1 MAPEPER
8 HCKPITDNK
17 TETIKHYNMNL
28 HLNNLIRS
36 AAALLCGASLFACSD
51 LSELEERVDDLD
63 SRVQALENQ
72 AENLNSTIGTIQTLL
87 NDMLFITKIV
97 ETTDGYTLTM
107 SDGKELD
114 IVSGEVGNNPLI
126 AVDDEGYWIVSYD
139 NGENFDRIK
148 VDGKQDMDVSAKP
161 LFRVN
166 ADGNWEVS
174 TDGGKT
180 YDPVYYAGTTDPVPA
195 SSEGDSFFKGVS
207 FDEESNTITLTL
219 ADGNSYSFS
228 VSTDFVCSI
237 GTTESPVIFSAGIP
251 REFDVTVRGVAEVYI
266 VTPTGWEAVLEDLPA
281 DPSTESTIK
290 LTVTPPAGDTPGT
303 RVSADTEKDIIL
315 HATAAASDRSIF
327 AKMTVELSDA
337 AMPEVAIEL
346 GEVTAESISY
356 TLTPNGDV
364 TSWKYMLLPA
374 SETAPATAE
383 DFNEMATEGDA
394 TELALTQDANGN
406 DIAAGTTYIL
416 YVLAV
421 NNENG
426 EVTQITASDSATPMY
441 DNLFTAYDSG
451 NDIVIGNRTY
461 NKTEYGE
468 AVRITSTNSSINA
481 SYDGGDNTARI
492 YFIDPDAN
500 ATYDVKGNVADM
512 VIIGTI
518 PGKRSKLTV
527 NQQIKLNKGNVGT
540 DYSGQFVVY
549 NIDFDATSATL
560 NNYPLAQNWSGNF
573 EYVMFNDC
581 HIKTGINNG
590 QGRPLSYVNEQRG
603 YADFNMT
610 GCVWE
615 ANTSTTQNYI
625 ISTGAKAKDWTYGKL
640 TFENNVFFQP
650 NGSLSSGF
658 RAFHGQNS
666 LNVTE
671 FIFNNNTVVNMIP
684 SVSSAAGGIIYA
696 NIVTTIEMNNNLIY
710 NGTAITNN
718 CGLARIDAFDTTP
731 PTTASIQR
739 NLVSYPASGDF
750 TWISVIGNK
759 TMTGIEPVTITTE
772 NPFSGGG
779 TFDPGYGIFIPNS
792 TYSSYGAR
800 Q

>member
-87 NDMLFITKIV
+87 DDKLFITKIE
-97 ETTDGYTLTM
+97 ETADGYTLTM
-107 SDGKELD
+107 SDDTKLN
-114 IVSGEVGNNPLI
+114 IVPGEVGNNPLI

-148 VDGKQDMDVSAKP
+148 VDGEQDMDVSAKP

-180 YDPVYYAGTTDPVPA
+180 YDPVYYADTTDPVPA

-251 REFDVTVRGVAEVYI
+251 REFDVTVKGVAEVYI

-364 TSWKYMLLPA
+364 ISWKYMLLPA

-383 DFNEMATEGDA
+383 DFNERATDGNA

-468 AVRITSTNSSINA
+468 AVHITSSNSSINA

-492 YFIDPDAN
+492 YFIDSDAN
-500 ATYDVKGNVADM
+500 ATYNYTGNVVDM

-518 PGKRSKLTV
+518 PGTRSKLTV
-527 NQQIKLNKGNVGT
+527 NQQIKLSKADVGT
-540 DYSGQFVVY
+540 GHSGQFVVY
-549 NIDFDATSATL
+549 NIDFDATTL
-560 NNYPLAQNWSGNF
+560 GNYPLAQNFDGNF

-581 HIKTGINNG
+581 YIKCNPEGN
-590 QGRPLSYVNEQRG
+590 RPLSYISPNNRG
-603 YADFNMT
+603 FADFNMI
-610 GCVWE
+610 GCQFE
-615 ANTSTTQNYI
+615 AGSATQNYVI
-625 ISTGAKAKDWTYGKL
+625 NASSSTMNYGNL
-640 TFENNVFFQP
+640 TFENNIFFTKENKGERFAVF
-650 NGSLSSGF
+650 NGSKTTVES
-658 RAFHGQNS
+658 
-666 LNVTE
+666 VV
-671 FIFNNNTVVNMIP
+671 FNNNTVVNLQPCNSSNALALIYVSIVK
-684 SVSSAAGGIIYA
+684 SV
-696 NIVTTIEMNNNLIY
+696 EMNDNLIY

-718 CGLARIDAFDTTP
+718 CGLARIDAFGTTP
-731 PTTASIQR
+731 PTSASIQR

-750 TWISVIGNK
+750 RWMSVNGDK
-759 TMTGIEPVTITTE
+759 TMTGIEHVTITTE

>member
-1 MAPEPER
+1 M
-8 HCKPITDNK
+8 KSKIT
-17 TETIKHYNMNL
+17 
-28 HLNNLIRS
+28 HLTRYA
-36 AAALLCGASLFACSD
+36 AAALCCVSVFACND
-51 LSELEERVDDLD
+51 LKELEDRVDSLENRVTALETQIPALNENLEAISELMDG
-63 SRVQALENQ
+63 AK
-72 AENLNSTIGTIQTLL
+72 
-87 NDMLFITKIV
+87 FITGITAV
-97 ETTDGYTLTM
+97 DGSENEYTITM
-107 SDGKELD
+107 SDGESYT
-114 IVSGEVGNNPLI
+114 IVQGQIGNTPQIAVEDGYWVVDYEGDGTFVPITEVGAEDGLTI
-126 AVDDEGYWIVSYD
+126 AAVPQ
-139 NGENFDRIK
+139 F
-148 VDGKQDMDVSAKP
+148 QVSAE
-161 LFRVN
+161 
-166 ADGNWEVS
+166 GNWQIS
-174 TDGGKT
+174 TDGRKTWVDVLDTGGQKVPALAEGSDFFKDIT
-180 YDPVYYAGTTDPVPA
+180 YDEETGELSFTLSDGQTYTFTV
-195 SSEGDSFFKGVS
+195 SS
-207 FDEESNTITLTL
+207 
-219 ADGNSYSFS
+219 
-228 VSTDFVCSI
+228 DFVCQILDSEGNQLT
-237 GTTESPVIFSAGIP
+237 GTVTFTAGISK
-251 REFDVTVRGVAEVYI
+251 EFNVRMRGVSDVYI
-266 VTPTGWEAVLEDLPA
+266 QKPDGWNAVLEDLPA
-281 DPSTESTIK
+281 DPSAESTIK

-303 RVSADTEKDIIL
+303 KVSADTEKDIVL

-383 DFNEMATEGDA
+383 DFDNRATDGSA
-394 TELALTQDANGN
+394 TKLKLTQDANGKN
-406 DIAAGTTYIL
+406 IAAGTTYIL

-421 NNENG
+421 NSENG
-426 EVTQITASDSATPMY
+426 EVTQITASESATPMY
-441 DNLFTAYDSG
+441 DNLFTAYDNG
-451 NDIVIGNRTY
+451 NNIVIGNRTY

-468 AVRITSTNSSINA
+468 AVHITSSNSSINA
-481 SYDGGDNTARI
+481 SYNGSEGSARI
-492 YFIDPDAN
+492 YFVDPDAN
-500 ATYDVKGNVADM
+500 ATYDFTGNVADM

-518 PGKRSKLTV
+518 PGTRSKLTV
-527 NQQIKLNKGNVGT
+527 NQQIKLNKGSVGT
-540 DYSGQFVVY
+540 DYPGQFVVY

-590 QGRPLSYVNEQRG
+590 QGRPLSYVNEKRG

-696 NIVTTIEMNNNLIY
+696 NIVTTIEMNDNLIY

-759 TMTGIEPVTITTE
+759 TMTGIEAVTSTTE
-772 NPFSGGG
+772 NPFAGG
-779 TFDPGYGIFIPNS
+779 TFKLETGTFIPNS

>member
-87 NDMLFITKIV
+87 NEKLFITKIE
-97 ETTDGYTLTM
+97 ETADGYTLTM
-107 SDGKELD
+107 SDDTKLN
-114 IVSGEVGNNPLI
+114 IVPGEVGNNPLI
-126 AVDDEGYWIVSYD
+126 AVDDKGYWIVSYD

-148 VDGKQDMDVSAKP
+148 VDGEQDMDVSAKP

-266 VTPTGWEAVLEDLPA
+266 VTPTGWDAVLEDLPA

-374 SETAPATAE
+374 SEAAPETAE
-383 DFNEMATEGDA
+383 DFDERATDGNA
-394 TELALTQDANGN
+394 TGLKLTQDANGN

-426 EVTQITASDSATPMY
+426 EVTQITASESATPMY

-451 NDIVIGNRTY
+451 KDIVIGNRTY
-461 NKTEYGE
+461 NETEYGE
-468 AVRITSTNSSINA
+468 AVHITSSNSSINA
-481 SYDGGDNTARI
+481 SYDGEDNAARI
-492 YFIDPDAN
+492 YFVDPDVN
-500 ATYDVKGNVADM
+500 ATYDFKGNVADM

-518 PGKRSKLTV
+518 PGTRSKLTV
-527 NQQIKLNKGNVGT
+527 NQQIKLSKADIGT
-540 DYSGQFVVY
+540 SHSGQFVVY
-549 NIDFDATSATL
+549 NIDFDATTL
-560 NNYPLAQNWSGNF
+560 GNYPLTQNFDGNF

-581 HIKTGINNG
+581 YIKCNSSNN
-590 QGRPLSYVNEQRG
+590 RPLSYISPNNRG
-603 YADFNMT
+603 FADFNMI
-610 GCVWE
+610 GCHFE
-615 ANTSTTQNYI
+615 AGSATQNYVI
-625 ISTGAKAKDWTYGKL
+625 NAASSTMNYGNL
-640 TFENNVFFQP
+640 TFENNIFFTKGNKGEQFVVF
-650 NGSLSSGF
+650 NGKSTTVES
-658 RAFHGQNS
+658 
-666 LNVTE
+666 VV
-671 FIFNNNTVVNMIP
+671 FNNNTVVNLQPCNSSNALALIYVSIVK
-684 SVSSAAGGIIYA
+684 SV
-696 NIVTTIEMNNNLIY
+696 EMNDNLIY

-718 CGLARIDAFDTTP
+718 CGLARIDAFGTIP
-731 PTTASIQR
+731 PTSASIQR
-739 NLVSYPASGDF
+739 NLVSYPASEDFRCMSVNGD
-750 TWISVIGNK
+750 K

-779 TFDPGYGIFIPNS
+779 TFYPENGTFIPNS

>member
-1 MAPEPER
+1 M
-8 HCKPITDNK
+8 KSKIT
-17 TETIKHYNMNL
+17 
-28 HLNNLIRS
+28 HLTRYA
-36 AAALLCGASLFACSD
+36 AAALCCVSVFACND
-51 LSELEERVDDLD
+51 LKELEDRVDSLENRVTALETQIPALNENLEAISELMDG
-63 SRVQALENQ
+63 AK
-72 AENLNSTIGTIQTLL
+72 
-87 NDMLFITKIV
+87 FITGI
-97 ETTDGYTLTM
+97 TAIDGSENEYTITM
-107 SDGKELD
+107 SDGESYT
-114 IVSGEVGNNPLI
+114 IVQGQVGNTPQI
-126 AVDDEGYWIVSYD
+126 AVDEEGYWVVDYEGD
-139 NGENFDRIK
+139 GTFVRITEGGAE
-148 VDGKQDMDVSAKP
+148 DGLTIAAVPQFRVSA
-161 LFRVN
+161 
-166 ADGNWEVS
+166 DGYWQIS
-174 TDGGKT
+174 TDGGQNWEDVLGADGQKVYALSEGSDFFKDIT
-180 YDPVYYAGTTDPVPA
+180 YDEETGELTFTLSDGQTYTFTV
-195 SSEGDSFFKGVS
+195 SS
-207 FDEESNTITLTL
+207 
-219 ADGNSYSFS
+219 
-228 VSTDFVCSI
+228 DFVCQILDSEGNQLT
-237 GTTESPVIFSAGIP
+237 GTVTFTAGVSQ
-251 REFDVTVRGVAEVYI
+251 EFDVKMRGVADVYI
-266 VTPTGWEAVLEDLPA
+266 QKPDGWKAVLEDLPA
-281 DPSTESTIK
+281 DPSAESTIK

-303 RVSADTEKDIIL
+303 KVSADTEKDIVL

-346 GEVTAESISY
+346 GEVTAKSISY

-383 DFNEMATEGDA
+383 DFDNRATDGSA
-394 TELALTQDANGN
+394 SELTLTQDANGKN
-406 DIAAGTTYIL
+406 IAAGTTYIL

-421 NNENG
+421 NSENG
-426 EVTQITASDSATPMY
+426 EVTQITASESATPMY
-441 DNLFTAYDSG
+441 DNLFTAYDNG
-451 NDIVIGNRTY
+451 NNIVIGNRTY

-468 AVRITSTNSSINA
+468 AVHITSSNSSINA
-481 SYDGGDNTARI
+481 SYNGSEGSARI
-492 YFIDPDAN
+492 YFVDPDAN
-500 ATYDVKGNVADM
+500 ATYDFTGNVADM

-518 PGKRSKLTV
+518 PGTRSKLTV

-540 DYSGQFVVY
+540 EYPGQFVVY

-650 NGSLSSGF
+650 NDLLSSGF

-696 NIVTTIEMNNNLIY
+696 NIVTTIEMNDNLIY
-710 NGTAITNN
+710 NGTDITNN

-759 TMTGIEPVTITTE
+759 TMTGIEAVTSTTE
-772 NPFSGGG
+772 NPFAGG
-779 TFDPGYGIFIPNS
+779 TFELKTGTFIPNS

>member
-17 TETIKHYNMNL
+17 TENNKKHYNMNL

-87 NDMLFITKIV
+87 DDKLFITKIE
-97 ETTDGYTLTM
+97 ETADGYTLTM
-107 SDGKELD
+107 SDDTKLN
-114 IVSGEVGNNPLI
+114 IVPGEIGNNPLI

-148 VDGKQDMDVSAKP
+148 VDGEQDMYVSAKP

-180 YDPVYYAGTTDPVPA
+180 YDPVYYADTTDPVPA

-251 REFDVTVRGVAEVYI
+251 REFDVTVKGVAEVYI

-383 DFNEMATEGDA
+383 DFNERATEGNA

-426 EVTQITASDSATPMY
+426 EVTQITASESATPMY

-461 NKTEYGE
+461 NKTEYGK
-468 AVRITSTNSSINA
+468 AVHITSSNSSINA
-481 SYDGGDNTARI
+481 SYDGGENTARI
-492 YFIDPDAN
+492 YFVDPNVN
-500 ATYDVKGNVADM
+500 ATYDFKGNVADM
-512 VIIGTI
+512 VIIGAI
-518 PGKRSKLTV
+518 PGTRSKLTV
-527 NQQIKLNKGNVGT
+527 NQQIKLSKADIGT
-540 DYSGQFVVY
+540 SHSGQFVVY
-549 NIDFDATSATL
+549 NIDFDATTL
-560 NNYPLAQNWSGNF
+560 GNYPLAQNFDGNF

-581 HIKTGINNG
+581 YIKCNPDGN
-590 QGRPLSYVNEQRG
+590 RPLSYISPNNRG
-603 YADFNMT
+603 FADFNMI
-610 GCVWE
+610 GCHFE
-615 ANTSTTQNYI
+615 AGSATQNYVI
-625 ISTGAKAKDWTYGKL
+625 NASSSTMNYGNL
-640 TFENNVFFQP
+640 TFENNIFFTKENKGERFAVF
-650 NGSLSSGF
+650 NGSKTTVES
-658 RAFHGQNS
+658 
-666 LNVTE
+666 VV
-671 FIFNNNTVVNMIP
+671 FNNNTVVNLQPCNSSNALALIYVSIVK
-684 SVSSAAGGIIYA
+684 SV
-696 NIVTTIEMNNNLIY
+696 EMNDNLIY

-718 CGLARIDAFDTTP
+718 CGLARIDAFGTTP
-731 PTTASIQR
+731 PTSASIQR

-750 TWISVIGNK
+750 RWMSVNGDK

-779 TFDPGYGIFIPNS
+779 TFDPENETFIPNS

>member
-87 NDMLFITKIV
+87 DDKLFITKID
-97 ETTDGYTLTM
+97 ETADGYTLTM
-107 SDGKELD
+107 SDDTKLN
-114 IVSGEVGNNPLI
+114 IVPGEVGNNPLI

-148 VDGKQDMDVSAKP
+148 VDGEQDMDVSAKP

-251 REFDVTVRGVAEVYI
+251 REFDVTVKGVAEVYI

-281 DPSTESTIK
+281 DPSAESTIK

-346 GEVTAESISY
+346 GEVTAKSISY

-383 DFNEMATEGDA
+383 DFDNRATNGSA
-394 TELALTQDANGN
+394 TELTLTQDANGKN
-406 DIAAGTTYIL
+406 IAAGTTYIL

-421 NNENG
+421 NSENG
-426 EVTQITASDSATPMY
+426 EVTQITASESATPMY

-451 NDIVIGNRTY
+451 NDIVIGNRIY

-468 AVRITSTNSSINA
+468 AVHITSSNSSINA
-481 SYDGGDNTARI
+481 SYDGRDNTARI
-492 YFIDPDAN
+492 YFVDPDAN
-500 ATYDVKGNVADM
+500 ATYDFTGNVADM
-512 VIIGTI
+512 VIIGAI
-518 PGKRSKLTV
+518 PGTRSKLTV
-527 NQQIKLNKGNVGT
+527 NQQIKLSKANIGT
-540 DYSGQFVVY
+540 GHSGQFVVY
-549 NIDFDATSATL
+549 NIDFDATTL
-560 NNYPLAQNWSGNF
+560 GNYPLVQNFDGNF

-581 HIKTGINNG
+581 YIKCNPEAN
-590 QGRPLSYVNEQRG
+590 RPLSYISPNNRG
-603 YADFNMT
+603 FADFNMI
-610 GCVWE
+610 GCHFE
-615 ANTSTTQNYI
+615 AGSATQNYVI
-625 ISTGAKAKDWTYGKL
+625 NAASSTMNYGNL
-640 TFENNVFFQP
+640 TFENNIFFTKGNKGEQFVVF
-650 NGSLSSGF
+650 NGKSTTVES
-658 RAFHGQNS
+658 
-666 LNVTE
+666 VV
-671 FIFNNNTVVNMIP
+671 FNNNTVVNLQPCNSSNALALIYVSIVK
-684 SVSSAAGGIIYA
+684 SV
-696 NIVTTIEMNNNLIY
+696 EMNDNLIY
-710 NGTAITNN
+710 NGTAITNI
-718 CGLARIDAFDTTP
+718 CGLARIDAFGTTP
-731 PTTASIQR
+731 PTSASIQR

-750 TWISVIGNK
+750 RWMSVNGDK

-779 TFDPGYGIFIPNS
+779 TFDPKNETFIPNS

>member
-1 MAPEPER
+1 M
-8 HCKPITDNK
+8 KLNF
-17 TETIKHYNMNL
+17 
-28 HLNNLIRS
+28 NNLAKWAAVIIGS
-36 AAALLCGASLFACSD
+36 AAIFSCSD

-87 NDMLFITKIV
+87 NDKLFITKIE
-97 ETTDGYTLTM
+97 ETADGYTLTM
-107 SDGKELD
+107 SDDTKLN
-114 IVSGEVGNNPLI
+114 IVPGEVGKNPLI
-126 AVDDEGYWIVSYD
+126 AVDDKGYWIVSYD

-148 VDGKQDMDVSAKP
+148 VDGEQDMDVSAKP

-180 YDPVYYAGTTDPVPA
+180 YDPVYYAGTTDPVSA

-251 REFDVTVRGVAEVYI
+251 REFDVTVKGVAEVYI

-374 SETAPATAE
+374 SEATPETAE
-383 DFNEMATEGDA
+383 DFDERATDGNA
-394 TELALTQDANGN
+394 TGLKLTQDANGN

-421 NNENG
+421 NSENG
-426 EVTQITASDSATPMY
+426 EVTQITASESATPMY

-468 AVRITSTNSSINA
+468 AVHITSSNSSINA
-481 SYDGGDNTARI
+481 SYDGGENTARI

-500 ATYDVKGNVADM
+500 ATYDFKGNVADM
-512 VIIGTI
+512 VIIGAI
-518 PGKRSKLTV
+518 PGTRSKLTV
-527 NQQIKLNKGNVGT
+527 NQQIKLSKADIGT
-540 DYSGQFVVY
+540 SHSGQFVVY
-549 NIDFDATSATL
+549 NIDFDATTL
-560 NNYPLAQNWSGNF
+560 GNYPLAQNFDGNF

-581 HIKTGINNG
+581 YIKCNPDGN
-590 QGRPLSYVNEQRG
+590 RPLSYISPNNRG
-603 YADFNMT
+603 FADFNMI
-610 GCVWE
+610 GCHFE
-615 ANTSTTQNYI
+615 AGSATQNYVI
-625 ISTGAKAKDWTYGKL
+625 NASSSTMNYGNL
-640 TFENNVFFQP
+640 TFENNIFFTKENKGERFAVF
-650 NGSLSSGF
+650 NGSKTTVES
-658 RAFHGQNS
+658 
-666 LNVTE
+666 VV
-671 FIFNNNTVVNMIP
+671 FNNNTVVNLQPCNSSNALALIYVSIVK
-684 SVSSAAGGIIYA
+684 SV
-696 NIVTTIEMNNNLIY
+696 EMNDNLIY

-718 CGLARIDAFDTTP
+718 CGLARIDAFGTTP
-731 PTTASIQR
+731 PTSASIQR

-750 TWISVIGNK
+750 RWMSVNGDK

-779 TFDPGYGIFIPNS
+779 TFDPENETFIPNS

>member
-87 NDMLFITKIV
+87 NDMLFITKIE

-126 AVDDEGYWIVSYD
+126 AVDGEGYWIVSYD

-148 VDGKQDMDVSAKP
+148 VDGEQDMDVSAKP

-180 YDPVYYAGTTDPVPA
+180 YDPVYYADTTDPVPA

-383 DFNEMATEGDA
+383 DFNERATDGNA

-468 AVRITSTNSSINA
+468 AVYITSTNSSINA

-518 PGKRSKLTV
+518 PGRRSKLTV
-527 NQQIKLNKGNVGT
+527 NQQIKLSKADVGT
-540 DYSGQFVVY
+540 GHSGQFVVY
-549 NIDFDATSATL
+549 NIDFDATTL
-560 NNYPLAQNWSGNF
+560 GNYPLAQNFDGNF

-581 HIKTGINNG
+581 YIKCNPEGN
-590 QGRPLSYVNEQRG
+590 RPLSYISPNNRG
-603 YADFNMT
+603 FADFNMI
-610 GCVWE
+610 GCHFE
-615 ANTSTTQNYI
+615 AGSATQNYVI
-625 ISTGAKAKDWTYGKL
+625 NASSSTMNYGNL
-640 TFENNVFFQP
+640 TFENNIFFTKENKGERFAVF
-650 NGSLSSGF
+650 NGSKTTVES
-658 RAFHGQNS
+658 
-666 LNVTE
+666 VV
-671 FIFNNNTVVNMIP
+671 FNNNTVVNLQPCNSSNALALIYVSIVK
-684 SVSSAAGGIIYA
+684 SVEI
-696 NIVTTIEMNNNLIY
+696 NDNLIY

-718 CGLARIDAFDTTP
+718 CGLARIDAFGTTP
-731 PTTASIQR
+731 PTSASIQR

-750 TWISVIGNK
+750 RWMSVNGDK
-759 TMTGIEPVTITTE
+759 TMTGIEAVTITTE

>member
-1 MAPEPER
+1 MKL
-8 HCKPITDNK
+8 HFNSL
-17 TETIKHYNMNL
+17 IKCT
-28 HLNNLIRS
+28 
-36 AAALLCGASLFACSD
+36 AAVFCGASLFACSD

-87 NDMLFITKIV
+87 DDKLFITKIE
-97 ETTDGYTLTM
+97 ETADGYTLTM
-107 SDGKELD
+107 SDDTKL
-114 IVSGEVGNNPLI
+114 
-126 AVDDEGYWIVSYD
+126 YWIVSYD

-148 VDGKQDMDVSAKP
+148 VDGEQDMDVSAKP

-180 YDPVYYAGTTDPVPA
+180 YDPVYYAGTTDPVSA

-251 REFDVTVRGVAEVYI
+251 REFDVTVKGVAEVYI

-383 DFNEMATEGDA
+383 DFNERATEGNA

-426 EVTQITASDSATPMY
+426 EVTQITASESATPMY

-468 AVRITSTNSSINA
+468 AVHITSSNSSINA
-481 SYDGGDNTARI
+481 SYDGGENTARI

-500 ATYDVKGNVADM
+500 ATYDFKGNVADM
-512 VIIGTI
+512 VIIGAI
-518 PGKRSKLTV
+518 PGTRSKLTV
-527 NQQIKLNKGNVGT
+527 NQQIKLSKADIGT
-540 DYSGQFVVY
+540 SHSGQFVVY
-549 NIDFDATSATL
+549 NIDFDATTL
-560 NNYPLAQNWSGNF
+560 GNYPLAQNFDGNF

-581 HIKTGINNG
+581 YIKCNPDGN
-590 QGRPLSYVNEQRG
+590 RPLSYISPNNRG
-603 YADFNMT
+603 FADFNMI
-610 GCVWE
+610 GCHFE
-615 ANTSTTQNYI
+615 AGSATQNYVI
-625 ISTGAKAKDWTYGKL
+625 NASSSTMNYGNL
-640 TFENNVFFQP
+640 TFENNIFFTKENKGERFAVF
-650 NGSLSSGF
+650 NGSKTTVES
-658 RAFHGQNS
+658 
-666 LNVTE
+666 VV
-671 FIFNNNTVVNMIP
+671 FNNNTVVNLQPCNSSNALALIYVSIVK
-684 SVSSAAGGIIYA
+684 SV
-696 NIVTTIEMNNNLIY
+696 EMNDNLIY

-718 CGLARIDAFDTTP
+718 CGLARIDAFGTTP
-731 PTTASIQR
+731 PTSASIQR

-750 TWISVIGNK
+750 RWMSVNGDK

-779 TFDPGYGIFIPNS
+779 TFDPENETFIPNS
-792 TYSSYGAR
+792 TYRSYGAR